1 MGEVAGGTVLPCR
14 LHSSCFTSEGLGG
27 LDCDCVTQLDR
38 ALHEIAKK
46 GRGIVFYLLQEGRGA
61 GLRAKI
67 RDREIVQE
75 SNGTIDTFGAYAKLG
90 LKSDPRTYSLIKA
103 MCADLGVPPA
113 LRLMTN
119 NPAKVAALGAAG
131 IDVERVEHSLPASD
145 FNGAYLDSKARYG
158 HALALSNG
166 GRARAPAMLE
176 AADPKLEA
184 VGRFQRVAS
193 YSIPMSVGNTSV
205 WFRATAYSEPSS
217 GHDRVVLS
225 YRTAAESGHEL
236 RHVYRE
242 NLYERFV
249 EGERKARYRAA
260 VERIVSQGAGSV
272 LAIPADA
279 DLLSEQVGPTEAE
292 DGALLEAHGAALGA
306 KTWDEL
312 T

>member
-1 MGEVAGGTVLPCR
+1 MLPCR

-38 ALHEIAKK
+38 ALYEIAKQ
-46 GRGIVFYLLQEGRGA
+46 GRGIIFYLLQEGRGA

-67 RDREIVQE
+67 RDREIVQS

-90 LKSDPRTYSLIKA
+90 LQGDPRTYSLLKA

-145 FNGAYLDSKARYG
+145 FNGAYLDSKARHG

-166 GRARAPAMLE
+166 GRARAPASLE
-176 AADPKLEA
+176 AADPKLET
-184 VGRFQRVAS
+184 VGRFQRIAS
-193 YSIPMSVGNTSV
+193 YSLPMAVGNTSV

-225 YRTAAESGHEL
+225 YRSGDAEEKSHQL

-249 EGERKARYRAA
+249 EGERKQRYRTA
-260 VERIVSQGAGSV
+260 VERIVKHGAGSV
-272 LAIPADA
+272 LAVPADA
-279 DLLSEQVGPTEAE
+279 DLLSDNVGPTEAE
-292 DGALLEAHGAALGA
+292 DRALLEAHGAALGA
-306 KTWDEL
+306 KTWEEL